1 MSPPARRLTKPE
13 REQWT
18 ESAITVRE
26 VTDYQA
32 TWSERER
39 GAPGAFTIQLILD
52 HGVEEYVIRPTAA
65 DAEVLIDLFSGA
77 AKVYFDLDRKV
88 LMFGNKAVGC

>member
-13 REQWT
+13 REQRT
-18 ESAITVRE
+18 ESEITVRE
-26 VTDYQA
+26 VTDYQT

-39 GAPGAFTIQLILD
+39 GTPGAFTIQLILD
-52 HGVEEYVIRPTAA
+52 HGVDEYVIRPTAA
-65 DAEVLIDLFSGA
+65 DTQVLVDLFNGA

-88 LMFGNKAVGC
+88 LMFGNKPLGS

>member
-1 MSPPARRLTKPE
+1 MPPKPE
-13 REQWT
+13 KEQRTERE
-18 ESAITVRE
+18 ITVRE

-52 HGVEEYVIRPTAA
+52 HGVEEYVIRPTAE
-65 DAEVLIDLFSGA
+65 DAEVLMALFKGA
-77 AKVYFDLDRKV
+77 DKVNFDLERKV
-88 LMFGNKAVGC
+88 LMFGNQAISR

>member
-13 REQWT
+13 PEQRT
-18 ESAITVRE
+18 ESEITVRE
-26 VTDYQA
+26 VTDYQT

-52 HGVEEYVIRPTAA
+52 HGVDEYVIRPTAA
-65 DAEVLIDLFSGA
+65 DAEVLIELFDGA
-77 AKVYFDLDRKV
+77 AKVYFDMGRKV
-88 LMFGNKAVGC
+88 LMFGNKALRS